1 MSIETTAAGTYR
13 ARWRDDTGKQRA
25 KTFRRK
31 QDARDHLKEVHATLA
46 RGTYVAPTAGLM
58 TVRTWADQWLASA
71 HNLKRGGRET
81 YRRDLDRYILPVLGD
96 LALRRLTPAA
106 IDAFLAHELAPEPE
120 GRGLAP
126 STVNRHYRT
135 LHRMCAVA
143 VTRTKLAQNP
153 CTLVEVPTVPKSE
166 MRFLTLDQ
174 VEQLADAIAP
184 RYRAWVLVAA
194 YGGIRWSEGVGLQ
207 RAMLI
212 DGDTLAIGSQ
222 LIRRA
227 DKSWDR
233 SEPKTARGV
242 RKVRLPAGVAD
253 ELAAHVLEY
262 VGSDP
267 TALMFPNRLGSPMN
281 GPSFTGNVFKP
292 ALRRAGIDD
301 QVRIHDLRHTAVAL
315 AVEAGAHPKAIQAR
329 MGHASI
335 QVTLDRYGHLF
346 PEMDGRV
353 AEGLDGLRAQ
363 RGK

>member
-1 MSIETTAAGTYR
+1 MSIETTPAGTYR

-31 QDARDHLKEVHATLA
+31 QDARDFLKEVHGNLA
-46 RGTYVAPTAGLM
+46 RGTYIAPTAGLT
-58 TVRTWADQWLASA
+58 TVSDWADQWLASA

-81 YRRDLDRYILPVLGD
+81 YRRDLDRYILPTLGD
-96 LALRRLTPAA
+96 LPLKRLTPAA
-106 IDAFLAHELAPEPE
+106 IDAYLAAELE
-120 GRGLAP
+120 RGLAP

-143 VTRTKLAQNP
+143 VARTKLAQNP

-184 RYRAWVLVAA
+184 RYRAWVLIAA

-207 RAMLI
+207 RSMVL

-227 DKSWDR
+227 DKTWDR

-242 RKVRLPAGVAD
+242 RKVRLPATVAD
-253 ELAAHVLEY
+253 ELGGHLDTY
-262 VGSDP
+262 TGPDP
-267 TALMFPNRLGSPMN
+267 GALVFPNQHGSPMN

-292 ALRRAGIDD
+292 ALRRSGIDEG
-301 QVRIHDLRHTAVAL
+301 VRIHDLRHTAVAL

-353 AEGLDGLRAQ
+353 AEGLDGLR
-363 RGK
+363 RSCV